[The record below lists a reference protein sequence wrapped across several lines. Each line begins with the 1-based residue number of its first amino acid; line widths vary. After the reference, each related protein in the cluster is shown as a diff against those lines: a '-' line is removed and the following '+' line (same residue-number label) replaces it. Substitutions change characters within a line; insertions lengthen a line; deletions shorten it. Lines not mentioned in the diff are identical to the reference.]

1 MAASTKTKGQDGFW
15 SRRKRLRLQNH
26 LLTYLVLVPGA
37 LLFLYPLLWML
48 STSLKPKHQIF
59 TYPIEWI
66 PDTWMWSNYG
76 EVFNQVPFWTYT
88 VNTAVITVIG
98 VVGTLFGS
106 SLAAYGFARF
116 RFPGR
121 DALFLLMLS
130 TMMVP
135 IWVTLIPSFLMFRW
149 FGWLNSYLPILV
161 PAFFAQPFYTFLLRQ
176 FFMTVPVDLEDSA
189 RIDGANRLQIFLN
202 IMLPLSRPALATAA
216 IFAFFFYW
224 NEFSAAADLH
234 SRSDQVPHLGGHF
247 LLYFRIPL
255 RFRADDGGLGDGADA
270 ADAGLLLCAALLHPG
285 LRLEWGQ
292 RMSGGGLSRPVP
304 ICRGDS
310 VTRPPKRKL

>member
-1 MAASTKTKGQDGFW
+1 M
-15 SRRKRLRLQNH
+15 
-26 LLTYLVLVPGA
+26 
-37 LLFLYPLLWML
+37 
-48 STSLKPKHQIF
+48 
-59 TYPIEWI
+59 
-66 PDTWMWSNYG
+66 
-76 EVFNQVPFWTYT
+76 
-88 VNTAVITVIG
+88 IG

-116 RFPGR
+116 RFPGK

-202 IMLPLSRPALATAA
+202 IMLPLIPPGAGDDGHLRLLLLL
-216 IFAFFFYW
+216 
-224 NEFSAAADLH
+224 ERVLAAADLH
-234 SRSDQVPHLGGHF
+234 SGSDQIPHLGRHF
-247 LLYFRIPL
+247 LLSFPNTAPTSL
-255 RFRADDGGLGDGADA
+255 
-270 ADAGLLLCAALLHPG
+270 
-285 LRLEWGQ
+285 
-292 RMSGGGLSRPVP
+292 
-304 ICRGDS
+304 
-310 VTRPPKRKL
+310 